1 MKKIILTLM
10 LCCGFVIAAQA
21 QVLYRISGNGLT
33 KPSYIIGSHHLANVA
48 FVNQIPGAKMA
59 LDSTEQ
65 VYGELKMDPNS
76 MQATQQEI
84 MKNMMLGEGQKIN
97 QVLSADQMKRVNAFM
112 MKTMQTDFNN
122 PAVMQQMGS
131 MKPAAL
137 STNFTVLLYL
147 THHMGEFDPTSSFD
161 QYFQRPVA
169 AVDRG
174 PHQSLY
180 GPGHSRHLESL
191 RDQVEQRLRPYAR
204 GFGQAHLQPQ
214 RRLDGQDAAAH
225 ARASHA
231 VLRRLPPLPASA
243 QRQRRPRPIAQGRIY
258 SGSCE
263 ITHQKTTA
271 HPKPHPTTIY
281 LYRGK
286 SYPLASFFIP
296 LPARLCREAQP
307 TIGCFLSNKKQE
319 IFSNRKQENDQCRI
333 LRLHHFIYSILFLNF
348 ATN

>member
-21 QVLYRISGNGLT
+21 QVLYRISSNGLT

-97 QVLSADQMKRVNAFM
+97 QVLSAEQLKRVNAFM
-112 MKTMQTDFNN
+112 KQTMQTDFNN

-161 QYFQRPVA
+161 QYFQKQALNNNEPVGGLETA
-169 AVDRG
+169 EFQAKLLYGDPISKQIKGLMCLVDN
-174 PHQSLY
+174 PDQSLQLTEDLTKAY
-180 GPGHSRHLESL
+180 MAQDTAAIWKAYETKWNNGCDPTQEDLDKLIFNRNADWMGKIPQLMQERPTLFCVGCLHLLGDKGVLALL
-191 RDQVEQRLRPYAR
+191 RKAGYTVE
-204 GFGQAHLQPQ
+204 
-214 RRLDGQDAAAH
+214 
-225 ARASHA
+225 A
-231 VLRRLPPLPASA
+231 V
-243 QRQRRPRPIAQGRIY
+243 
-258 SGSCE
+258 
-263 ITHQKTTA
+263 K
-271 HPKPHPTTIY
+271 
-281 LYRGK
+281 
-286 SYPLASFFIP
+286 
-296 LPARLCREAQP
+296 
-307 TIGCFLSNKKQE
+307 
-319 IFSNRKQENDQCRI
+319 
-333 LRLHHFIYSILFLNF
+333 
-348 ATN
+348 

>member
-122 PAVMQQMGS
+122 PAVMQ
-131 MKPAAL
+131 PAL
-137 STNFTVLLYL
+137 
-147 THHMGEFDPTSSFD
+147 
-161 QYFQRPVA
+161 
-169 AVDRG
+169 
-174 PHQSLY
+174 PH
-180 GPGHSRHLESL
+180 
-191 RDQVEQRLRPYAR
+191 
-204 GFGQAHLQPQ
+204 
-214 RRLDGQDAAAH
+214 
-225 ARASHA
+225 
-231 VLRRLPPLPASA
+231 PPH
-243 QRQRRPRPIAQGRIY
+243 GRIR
-258 SGSCE
+258 S
-263 ITHQKTTA
+263 
-271 HPKPHPTTIY
+271 
-281 LYRGK
+281 
-286 SYPLASFFIP
+286 
-296 LPARLCREAQP
+296 
-307 TIGCFLSNKKQE
+307 
-319 IFSNRKQENDQCRI
+319 DQ
-333 LRLHHFIYSILFLNF
+333 FV
-348 ATN
+348 

>member
-84 MKNMMLGEGQKIN
+84 MKNMMLGEE
-97 QVLSADQMKRVNAFM
+97 
-112 MKTMQTDFNN
+112 TMQTDFNN

-161 QYFQRPVA
+161 QYFQKQALNNNEPVGGLETA
-169 AVDRG
+169 EFQAKLLYGDPISKQIKGLMCLVDN
-174 PHQSLY
+174 PDQSLQLTEDLTKAY
-180 GPGHSRHLESL
+180 MAQDTAAIWKAYETKLNNGCDPTQEDLDKLIFNRNADWMGKMPQLMQERPTLFCVGCLHLLSDKGVLALL
-191 RDQVEQRLRPYAR
+191 RKAGYTVE
-204 GFGQAHLQPQ
+204 
-214 RRLDGQDAAAH
+214 
-225 ARASHA
+225 A
-231 VLRRLPPLPASA
+231 V
-243 QRQRRPRPIAQGRIY
+243 
-258 SGSCE
+258 
-263 ITHQKTTA
+263 K
-271 HPKPHPTTIY
+271 
-281 LYRGK
+281 
-286 SYPLASFFIP
+286 
-296 LPARLCREAQP
+296 
-307 TIGCFLSNKKQE
+307 
-319 IFSNRKQENDQCRI
+319 
-333 LRLHHFIYSILFLNF
+333 
-348 ATN
+348 